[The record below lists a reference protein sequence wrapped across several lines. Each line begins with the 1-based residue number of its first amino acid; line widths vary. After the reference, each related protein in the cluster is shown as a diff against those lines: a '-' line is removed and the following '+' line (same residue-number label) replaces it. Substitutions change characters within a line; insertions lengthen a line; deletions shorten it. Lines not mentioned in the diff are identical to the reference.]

1 MPGVIYND
9 DDYPDD
15 SLFSRPPLA
24 RNHAAARTHDPDT
37 SHQAAAVASLSAGA
51 IRIRIYELVKAA
63 GDDGMTVDQIRAL
76 MPPMAPSTLSAR
88 ASDLIRDGY
97 LIDSGRR
104 RATRSG
110 TKARVLVAA

>member
-1 MPGVIYND
+1 MPGIIYNG
-9 DDYPDD
+9 DDYDD
-15 SLFSRPPLA
+15 ESLFGRPPLD
-24 RNHAAARTHDPDT
+24 RNHAAARHYDPAT
-37 SHQAAAVASLSAGA
+37 SHQAAAVAALSAGA
-51 IRIRIYELVKAA
+51 VRTRIYELVKAA
-63 GDDGMTVDQIRAL
+63 GDDGMTVDQIRAQ

-97 LIDSGRR
+97 LVDSGRR